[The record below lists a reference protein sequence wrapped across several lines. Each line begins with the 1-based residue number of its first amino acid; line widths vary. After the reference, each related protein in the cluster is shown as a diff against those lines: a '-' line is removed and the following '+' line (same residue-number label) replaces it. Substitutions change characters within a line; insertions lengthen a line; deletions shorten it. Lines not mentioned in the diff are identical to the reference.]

1 MNKHYKMRNWAV
13 GINMLE
19 KLKMSIIFQYLAQ
32 LLFRY
37 KDAEL
42 SSLSAQ
48 ITYYLI
54 LSFFPFLIFLINLLS
69 FTSLSSELLFANF
82 NVLLPNDTGVLV
94 KDLLVQTLQVKN
106 KTLLFISMIIS
117 LWFASE
123 GASAMILG
131 LNKSYGVEETR
142 NLLKLY
148 FIALMSTFGITITI
162 ILEFTMIVFGEI
174 IGAYIFELI
183 GEPNAFVMIWP
194 FLRYI
199 IPFVVMLIV
208 FSLIYRYLPNKK
220 LQLKS
225 TIIGAVF
232 ATVGWASI
240 SLLFSFY
247 VNNFANYGKIYG
259 SLGGVIALI
268 IWLKIS
274 TLTILL
280 GGELISIRDDWQN
293 KE

>member
-1 MNKHYKMRNWAV
+1 
-13 GINMLE
+13 
-19 KLKMSIIFQYLAQ
+19 
-32 LLFRY
+32 
-37 KDAEL
+37 
-42 SSLSAQ
+42 
-48 ITYYLI
+48 
-54 LSFFPFLIFLINLLS
+54 LLS

-232 ATVGWASI
+232 ATVGWVSI

>member
-1 MNKHYKMRNWAV
+1 MF
-13 GINMLE
+13 E
-19 KLKMSIIFQYLAQ
+19 KLRKSIVFQYLAQ

-69 FTSLSSELLFANF
+69 FTSLSSELLFTDF
-82 NVLLPNDTGVLV
+82 NALLPNDTGVLV

-131 LNKSYGVEETR
+131 LNKSYGVKETR
-142 NLLKLY
+142 NFLKLY
-148 FIALMSTFGITITI
+148 FIALISTLGITMMI
-162 ILEFTMIVFGEI
+162 ILEITMIIFGEI
-174 IGAYIFELI
+174 IGIYIFELI
-183 GEPNAFVMIWP
+183 GEPNIFVIIWP
-194 FLRYI
+194 FLRYT
-199 IPFVVMLIV
+199 IPLVVMVIA
-208 FSLIYRYLPNKK
+208 FSLLYKYLPNKQ

-232 ATVGWASI
+232 ATVGWVSI
-240 SLLFSFY
+240 SILFSFY
-247 VNNFANYGKIYG
+247 VNNFADYGKLYG

-268 IWLKIS
+268 IWLKLS